1 MTRDE
6 AVTIIQQ
13 QLGFRTDL
21 TASIITTMKLA
32 QQQLEVGPTL
42 PWFLLSEKSFILT
55 AAEEERVPVPT
66 EFIEEYE
73 ESALV
78 YVPDDTTA
86 EHVILG
92 KRDLDTLLKEFSS
105 VNDPAITREP
115 QFYAIRGVYFILF
128 PTPDDIYRIQM
139 TYYKKGLSLD
149 TNIENVWLK
158 HIPYLLI
165 GKTGGML
172 PAPIKTD
179 KMMVQFQTWENEGR
193 LTIFGKDESRTHTG
207 RDDYAMGG
215 CE

>member
-21 TASIITTMKLA
+21 TATIITTMKLA
-32 QQQLEVGPTL
+32 QGQLEVGPTL
-42 PWFLLSEKSFILT
+42 PWFLLSEKSHILT
-55 AAEEERVPVPT
+55 TAEEERVPVPN

-78 YVPDDTTA
+78 YKPDDTTQ
-86 EHVILG
+86 EDRILG
-92 KRDLDTLLKEFSS
+92 KRDLDTMLKQFSS
-105 VNDPAITREP
+105 VNDPQVTREP
-115 QFYAIRGVYFILF
+115 QFYAIRGIYFILF
-128 PTPDDIYRIQM
+128 PTPDDVYRIQM

-165 GKTGGML
+165 GKTGNML

-179 KMMVQFQTWENEGR
+179 KMMAQFGTWENEGR

>member
-21 TASIITTMKLA
+21 TSTIITTMKLA
-32 QQQLEVGPTL
+32 QVQLEVGPTL
-42 PWFLLSEKSFILT
+42 PWFLLSEKSHIFTLP
-55 AAEEERVPVPT
+55 EEERVPVPN

-78 YVPDDTTA
+78 YKPDDTTQ
-86 EHVILG
+86 EDVILG
-92 KRDLDTLLKEFSS
+92 KRDLDTMFKKFSAI
-105 VNDPAITREP
+105 NDPTITREP

-128 PTPDDIYRIQM
+128 PTPDAIYRIQM
-139 TYYKKGLSLD
+139 TYYRKGVVLD
-149 TNIENVWLK
+149 TNVENVWLK

-165 GKTGGML
+165 GKTGNML

-179 KMMVQFQTWENEGR
+179 KMQAQFSAWENEGR